1 MDWQTVVVL
10 AALTCL
16 VSIAMLRVELK
27 QRRRVLLVLPLP
39 ALFLLWRWSLYRDVW
54 LEPLLGVGLGLMA
67 AAVWWVRRGRRL
79 PAPTSDN
86 IRVWT
91 KDQPFD
97 D

>member
-10 AALTCL
+10 AVLTCL
-16 VSIAMLRVELK
+16 VAIALARVEHR

-39 ALFLLWRWSLYRDVW
+39 ALFLLWRWSLYRGVW
-54 LEPLLGVGLGLMA
+54 LEPILGVGLGLLA
-67 AAVWWVRRGRRL
+67 AWIWWLWRGRHL
-79 PAPTSDN
+79 PAPSSEN

>member
-1 MDWQTVVVL
+1 MDWQTLVVL
-10 AALTCL
+10 AVLTCVVAIA
-16 VSIAMLRVELK
+16 VSRVEQR

-39 ALFLLWRWSLYRDVW
+39 ALFLLWRWSRYRDVW
-54 LEPLLGVGLGLMA
+54 LEPILGVTLGLLVA
-67 AAVWWVRRGRRL
+67 WIWWRWRGRHL
-79 PAPTSDN
+79 PAPSSDN

>member
-1 MDWQTVVVL
+1 MDGWTVVVL
-10 AALTCL
+10 GVLTWL
-16 VSIAMLRVELK
+16 VVIAMLRVERR
-27 QRRRVLLVLPLP
+27 QRRKVLLVLPLP
-39 ALFLLWRWSLYRDVW
+39 ALFLLWRWSLYREVW
-54 LEPLLGVGLGLMA
+54 LEPILGIGLGLLA
-67 AAVWWVRRGRRL
+67 AWIWWRWRGRHL